1 MIKIKTVVFDV
12 DGVFTIGFLYDE
24 NETNK
29 IFGAHDTDGLKLLK
43 ENKIEFQAISADHR
57 DFEITKKRMYD
68 LGVKLS
74 LVSEKSRI
82 DFIKSMGDPAEIC
95 FMGDGHFDALVF
107 DQVGYSVAP
116 CNAVPVPRSK
126 ANYVTQSKGGGAVY
140 EAVLH
145 ILSLFKVLNEI
156 IFKELKEI
164 AASLEETIKK
174 FINEILTCKGSIIG
188 LGAGRMGY
196 SLMPSSCGYHTWV
209 TTLI

>member
-1 MIKIKTVVFDV
+1 MSKIKTVVFDV
-12 DGVFTIGFLYDE
+12 DGVFTNGQFLYDE
-24 NETNK
+24 NGKQYK
-29 IFGAHDTDGLKLLK
+29 IFGAHDSDGLKLLK

-57 DFEITKKRMYD
+57 GFEITKKRMYD

-116 CNAVPVPRSK
+116 CNAVPIARSK
-126 ANYVTQSKGGGAVY
+126 ANYVTQSKGGEGAVY

-145 ILSLFKVLNEI
+145 ILSLFK
-156 IFKELKEI
+156 
-164 AASLEETIKK
+164 
-174 FINEILTCKGSIIG
+174 
-188 LGAGRMGY
+188 GAE
-196 SLMPSSCGYHTWV
+196 WK
-209 TTLI
+209 